1 MKFFFSIYV
10 PTFYEKNKFTESHT
24 VDAYRL
30 KQTHLKITVSI
41 NYDLQSTIP

>member
-10 PTFYEKNKFTESHT
+10 PTFYEKNEFTESHT

-30 KQTHLKITVSI
+30 KQTHLKITVYI
-41 NYDLQSTIP
+41 FPLKFQEA